1 MQTQARARH
10 CPAWERFLQRVEG
23 KGLLHDEVRDVM
35 TSPQAI
41 DEAVF
46 RVRAAGSD
54 HWVVYRDAAQEPV
67 ASFGDKASALAYALH
82 LAHRR
87 ATQSSPARPAA
98 SQRSAGAYDATGQ
111 RDPH

>member
-1 MQTQARARH
+1 MMSSAQA
-10 CPAWERFLQRVEG
+10 VEDA
-23 KGLLHDEVRDVM
+23 L
-35 TSPQAI
+35 
-41 DEAVF
+41 F

-54 HWVVYRDAAQEPV
+54 HWVVYRDAAEEPV

-87 ATQSSPARPAA
+87 PNQSTHTLV
-98 SQRSAGAYDATGQ
+98 RSEDAYGVTRH

>member
-1 MQTQARARH
+1 
-10 CPAWERFLQRVEG
+10 
-23 KGLLHDEVRDVM
+23 M

-41 DEAVF
+41 EEAVF

-87 ATQSSPARPAA
+87 VTQSRPP
-98 SQRSAGAYDATGQ
+98 SWSSL
-111 RDPH
+111 PNV

>member
-1 MQTQARARH
+1 MVRS
-10 CPAWERFLQRVEG
+10 LQGVE
-23 KGLLHDEVRDVM
+23 
-35 TSPQAI
+35 
-41 DEAVF
+41 EAVF

-54 HWVVYRDAAQEPV
+54 HWVVYRDASEEPV

-87 ATQSSPARPAA
+87 LTQSAHTLEKSED
-98 SQRSAGAYDATGQ
+98 AYGVTRH